1 MFKKV
6 LIVEDEKMLNSA
18 IKSTM
23 EKLGV
28 VLDTRDYVTFCDDA
42 LNRVKIAIREKNPY
56 ELLITD
62 LSFKTD
68 SKNVNIATGQKL
80 IEAVKQVQ
88 PAIKVLVFSVHNEES
103 IANPLFNDLG
113 IDGYVTKG
121 LRDETDFNLAINAI
135 AQGKTYRSANLKRS
149 NDQEIVYELKP
160 IEKTIV
166 SFLSAGKTQ
175 KWVEGYLKKN
185 NIRPSS
191 SSIIDKKLN
200 KLRAIFNASSTTQLI
215 CYLRDRGWI

>member
-28 VLDTRDYVTFCDDA
+28 ILDTRDYVTFCDDA
-42 LNRVKIAIREKNPY
+42 LNRVKIAIREENPY

-62 LSFKTD
+62 LSFDTD
-68 SKNVNIATGQKL
+68 FRKVKITTGQEL
-80 IEAVKQVQ
+80 IKAVKQVQ
-88 PAIKVLVFSVHNEES
+88 PDIKVLVFSVHNEES
-103 IANPLFNDLG
+103 IANPLFSNLG

-121 LRDETDFNLAINAI
+121 LRDSLDFDVAINAI
-135 AQGKTYRSANLKRS
+135 AKGKTFRSANLRRS
-149 NDQEIVYELKP
+149 NEQEIVYQLKP
-160 IEKTIV
+160 IERTIV

-175 KWVEGYLKKN
+175 KWIEVYLKKN

-191 SSIIDKKLN
+191 ASIIDKKLS

-215 CYLRDRGWI
+215 CFLRDKGWI